1 MTDCLDNC
9 ECTQDLKQEKIKEQ
23 RKKGYEKFKEKS
35 PERLA
40 EIRRKA
46 SAVFYE
52 KNKEKVQEKCRER
65 ARQKRLKYLESLNPP
80 FPKVE
85 PN

>member
-1 MTDCLDNC
+1 M
-9 ECTQDLKQEKIKEQ
+9 QDLSKATLGLKQEKIKEQ

-52 KNKEKVQEKCRER
+52 KNKEKVQERCRER
-65 ARQKRLKYLESLNPP
+65 ARQKRLKYLESLKNDGELPRIQ
-80 FPKVE
+80 
-85 PN
+85 